1 MKTKSILVTVML
13 GTGLLYSGSAIA
25 QTAATTTTADR
36 ADAPVIAGPLIMA
49 DRVGSGA
56 NFPDKPHGVSSR
68 LHRKVVQLYKRIHNA
83 YPDASRK
90 RIFLK
95 IAEILDVAPRRLWN
109 IYHHP
114 HRPDVGPH
122 VTDAKRLDVAGDVRP
137 TDRRAQDRPRDRVKD
152 RTRDRRRARDRT
164 RDRRADRP
172 RDRVRRD
179 RPARTRPQ
187 RDG

>member
-25 QTAATTTTADR
+25 QTAASTTTADR
-36 ADAPVIAGPLIMA
+36 ADAPVIAGPVIMA

-56 NFPDKPHGVSSR
+56 NYPDKPHGVPSE

-95 IAEILDVAPRRLWN
+95 IAQELDIAPRRLWN

-114 HRPDVGPH
+114 HEPGTRPV
-122 VTDAKRLDVAGDVRP
+122 VTDAKRIDAARDVRP
-137 TDRRAQDRPRDRVKD
+137 VDRRTRDRAQD
-152 RTRDRRRARDRT
+152 RTRDRARDRTRDRT